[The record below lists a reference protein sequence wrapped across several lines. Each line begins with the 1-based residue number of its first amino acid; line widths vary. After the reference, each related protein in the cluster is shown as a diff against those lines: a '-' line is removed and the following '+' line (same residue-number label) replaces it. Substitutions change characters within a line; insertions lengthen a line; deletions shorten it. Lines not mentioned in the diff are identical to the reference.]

1 LLVLKPAS
9 SVVGLERCVVI
20 DGLPAVFDALH
31 DAGAIELAWLVRAR
45 GDASLR
51 LIEVGEDGMAHELWV
66 EPQDLHAVRVE
77 LCDDFG
83 LGTEH
88 AQVVS

>member
-1 LLVLKPAS
+1 
-9 SVVGLERCVVI
+9 
-20 DGLPAVFDALH
+20 
-31 DAGAIELAWLVRAR
+31 
-45 GDASLR
+45 
-51 LIEVGEDGMAHELWV
+51 MAHELWV